1 MASVASKAGAAE
13 VRNAGAET
21 GFTIANVADP
31 AAFSRAAASAAYTP
45 SGEKN
50 QLALSKGTTCLAFLY
65 QGGVVVAVDSRASQG
80 PFVGSQTVYKVIEIN
95 PRLLGTMA
103 GGAADCQYWERN
115 LATQCRMW
123 ELRNKE
129 RISVAAAAK
138 LLANLTWSYRGMG
151 LSMGTMVTGWDRRGP
166 QLFYVDDDGNRVQA
180 KPETSPYFSVGS
192 VGVEWGVCVWGGGAH
207 GHGRASEEDR
217 GAGVKQELGAV
228 ERMSA
233 AGAGEARG
241 G

>member
-103 GGAADCQYWERN
+103 GGAADCHRVLCLSVPLCPSEGLPAARRLQLDFFA
-115 LATQCRMW
+115 LAAQ
-123 ELRNKE
+123 LR
-129 RISVAAAAK
+129 SSGALLLPAAS
-138 LLANLTWSYRGMG
+138 L
-151 LSMGTMVTGWDRRGP
+151 P
-166 QLFYVDDDGNRVQA
+166 
-180 KPETSPYFSVGS
+180 
-192 VGVEWGVCVWGGGAH
+192 
-207 GHGRASEEDR
+207 
-217 GAGVKQELGAV
+217 
-228 ERMSA
+228 
-233 AGAGEARG
+233 ARPPAPPPDLWLYA
-241 G
+241 